1 MPFTAGPGTIS
12 VAVAPGSARPASGV
26 GLWAFLAGVTAAAA
40 PVALTVWIAYSSAGR
55 LVALPGASGARVAAR
70 LAAFLLLC
78 IGVQILSNGVQDL
91 LTPVLHGVAVPRSP
105 EPEGAGRRSRP
116 NPTRAAP
123 TLRVP

>member
-1 MPFTAGPGTIS
+1 
-12 VAVAPGSARPASGV
+12 
-26 GLWAFLAGVTAAAA
+26 LWTFFAGVTAAAA

-105 EPEGAGRRSRP
+105 EPEGVGRRSRP